1 MRLSCFFFRKS
12 LYNLIKYLCPEQ
24 IREIG
29 DAPVLEVLSRLG
41 GWPVIEKDWKA
52 PKKFSAELFG
62 RLRGEYGESVI
73 IELFVGADDKNSSV
87 NIIQVLSMGVYTTR
101 TLIKWIS
108 LLLLLSNSSLSV
120 GPVGPCSPIPGLL
133 PEGEQ

>member
-1 MRLSCFFFRKS
+1 MSVFLTV
-12 LYNLIKYLCPEQ
+12 YYLCPEQ

-29 DAPVLEVLSRLG
+29 DTPVLEVLSRLG

-52 PKKFSAELFG
+52 PKKFSAEQLFG

-108 LLLLLSNSSLSV
+108 LLLLLLFNSTW
-120 GPVGPCSPIPGLL
+120 PVGPIGTGSPIPGLL